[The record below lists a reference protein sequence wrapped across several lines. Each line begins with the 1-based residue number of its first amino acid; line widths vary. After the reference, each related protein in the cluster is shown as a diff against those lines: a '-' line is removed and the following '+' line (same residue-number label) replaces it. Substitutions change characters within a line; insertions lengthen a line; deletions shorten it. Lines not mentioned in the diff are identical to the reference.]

1 MTSPILQAAAKL
13 LVGLLLMFSLYIL
26 FRGHNESG
34 GGFIGALIASAG
46 FALYLFA
53 FGVQSVRTTLPCRP
67 QTICLTG
74 IALAISAGILA
85 LILQKPFLTGL
96 WLPAY
101 VKGES
106 ALAISSVLA
115 FDIGVYLTV
124 FGSVLT
130 LLLTVEEDLQ

>member
-1 MTSPILQAAAKL
+1 MTSAILQAAAKL

-53 FGVQSVRTTLPCRP
+53 FGTLAVRKTLPCKP
-67 QTICLTG
+67 QNICLIG
-74 IALAISAGILA
+74 IAIAVLSGILA
-85 LILQKPFLTGL
+85 LVWQEPFLTGQ
-96 WLPAY
+96 WYPAY
-101 VKGES
+101 VKGISEL
-106 ALAISSVLA
+106 ALSTVLV

-124 FGSVLT
+124 LGSVLT
-130 LLLTVEEDLQ
+130 LLLTVEEDTE